1 MMPRAAN
8 TMALT
13 RASVISTVCFG
24 YIIATHSA
32 SSLTRQG
39 LSTAPTVAS
48 FVRPTR
54 PAEKGQSF
62 IAALN
67 EKYVGTDQEKE
78 SQPAQIVIGTKVAEE
93 MGFDKI
99 RRQMAEL
106 TEMKVAIVD
115 CARVDKAVA
124 DGDASIQ
131 DTCPKIAQLDIS
143 RNLFESVGPVVDIC
157 AGLPALRKLAIKY
170 VCCLPFMSFC

>member
-1 MMPRAAN
+1 MN
-8 TMALT
+8 VSILT
-13 RASVISTVCFG
+13 LA
-24 YIIATHSA
+24 
-32 SSLTRQG
+32 G
-39 LSTAPTVAS
+39 LSRSPTVAS

-62 IAALN
+62 ISALN

-106 TEMKVAIVD
+106 TELKVAIVD
-115 CARVDKAVA
+115 GARVDKAVV
-124 DGDASIQ
+124 DGDVSIQ
-131 DTCPKIAQLDIS
+131 DTCPKVTQLDIS
-143 RNLFESVGPVVDIC
+143 RNLFETVGPVVDIC

-170 VCCLPFMSFC
+170 VVFFFPWHIFG